1 MDKIQKND
9 HFYLIDGSGYI
20 FRAYYALPPLTRKSD
35 GLPTG
40 AVSGFCSM
48 LFKLLEDSKSNENKQ
63 KPTHFAVIFDSARKT
78 FRNEIYSDYK
88 ANRSEAPD
96 DLAPQFE
103 YIRKSV
109 LAFNLPSVDLIN
121 YEADDLIA
129 TYVDQILEKGAKV
142 TIVSS
147 DKDLMQL
154 YKKNVRIFDPMK
166 NKFITEDDVKNKF
179 GVDPSKVID
188 VQALAGDS
196 SDNVPGVPGIGVKT
210 AAELINKYGD
220 LETLLK
226 SANEIKQNKRRET
239 LIENKDKA
247 IISKKLVTL
256 KHDVPVDR
264 KLAEF
269 ELKEINKD
277 KLYKFLREMEFNRL
291 LSSAISAYG
300 EPELTGAN
308 IVDTTLEHL
317 EKLPPIN
324 NENYQLITNLDQI
337 DKWINEAEETGEVAV
352 DTETSSL
359 DPHQANLVGISLC
372 SKFGKACYIP
382 VGHKSS
388 KSIDKYKVLKKLK
401 KLLED
406 PSVKKIG
413 QNIKFDFIVFFKHG
427 ITLSSMEDTML
438 MSYVLDAGKNRH
450 NMDTLSDIHLGH
462 KTISFKE
469 VVGSG
474 KKEIN
479 FSEVELNHA
488 KDYAAEDADITF
500 RLYKKFYKSLK
511 DEKMINIYEVFEKPM
526 IKILAQMEIE
536 GVKIDNEF
544 LKVLSSKFEKKI
556 EKIQKEVFKIS
567 KKEFNIASPKQLG
580 EIIYNDLKIAGLK
593 KTKKGS
599 FATSASVLEDLAFK
613 GHKFPKL
620 VLDWRQVSKLKNTY
634 SDSLPEH
641 INPKTKRVH
650 TSFLLAAT
658 TTGRLASS
666 DPNLQN
672 IPIKSDD
679 GKDIRKAFIAK
690 KDHVLISADYNQIEM
705 RILADLA
712 DVKELKKAFKNNE
725 DIHSLT
731 ASQIFNVDIKKVNQ
745 DQRRKAK
752 AINFGIIYGISQY
765 GLAKQINVS
774 NYDAEEFLNAYFSKF
789 PEIKVYM
796 DQTIKFC
803 RKSGFVNNIFGRK
816 SHFININDKNY
827 NVRNFQERAAINAP
841 IQGSA
846 SEIMRMA
853 MIRLNKKLNEQKN
866 YNTKML
872 LQIHDELIF
881 ETPKNEAK
889 RISKLI
895 IEEMSSVANS
905 DQHSFSIPLT
915 VDLNLG
921 DNWGTLH

>member
-1 MDKIQKND
+1 MNKIQKTD

-48 LFKLLEDSKSNENKQ
+48 LFKLLEDSKSDQNLQ

-109 LAFNLPSVDLIN
+109 LAFNLPSVDLPN

-129 TYVDQILEKGAKV
+129 TYVDQILKKGAKV

-154 YKKNVRIFDPMK
+154 YKKGVRIFDPMK
-166 NKFITEDDVKNKF
+166 NKFITDDDVLKKF
-179 GVDPSKVID
+179 GVDASKVID
-188 VQALAGDS
+188 VQSLAGDS

-210 AAELINKYGD
+210 AAELINKYGT
-220 LETLLK
+220 LENLLK
-226 SANEIKQNKRRET
+226 SAHEIKQNKRRET

-247 IISKKLVTL
+247 LISKKLVTL
-256 KHDVPVDR
+256 DHNSPVNR
-264 KLAEF
+264 ELSEFKLQN
-269 ELKEINKD
+269 IDKD

-300 EPELTGAN
+300 EPELESNKIETQN
-308 IVDTTLEHL
+308 I
-317 EKLPPIN
+317 EKQQTIN
-324 NENYQLITNLDQI
+324 NKNYHLISSLDEI
-337 DKWINEAEETGEVAV
+337 DKWIEEAEEVGEVAV
-352 DTETSSL
+352 DTETTSL
-359 DPHQANLVGISLC
+359 DPHQADLVGISLC
-372 SKFGKACYIP
+372 SKIGKACYIP
-382 VGHKSS
+382 VGHNSPKCL
-388 KSIDKYKVLKKLK
+388 KKDAVIKKLK
-401 KLLED
+401 KILED
-406 PSVKKIG
+406 PSIKKIG
-413 QNIKFDFIVFFKHG
+413 QNIKFDFIVLYKCG

-450 NMDTLSDIHLGH
+450 NMDTLSEIHLGH

-469 VVGSG
+469 MVGTG

-479 FSEVELNHA
+479 FSEVELDKA
-488 KDYAAEDADITF
+488 KDYAAEDADVTF
-500 RLYKKFYKSLK
+500 RLYKKFIKNLKS
-511 DEKMINIYEVFEKPM
+511 EKMINIYEIFEKPL
-526 IKILAQMEIE
+526 IKILAFMEIE
-536 GVKIDNEF
+536 GVEIDSKF
-544 LKVLSSKFEKKI
+544 LKSLSSKFEKKI
-556 EKIQKEVFKIS
+556 QKLEKEVFKIS

-613 GHKFPKL
+613 GHEFPKL
-620 VLDWRQVSKLKNTY
+620 ILDWRQVSKLKNTY
-634 SDSLPEH
+634 SDALPEH
-641 INPKTKRVH
+641 LNPNTKRVH

-672 IPIKSDD
+672 IPIKSED
-679 GKDIRKAFIAK
+679 GKDIRKAFTAK
-690 KDHVLISADYNQIEM
+690 KGHLLISADYNQIEM

-712 DVKELKKAFKNNE
+712 DVKELKKAFKNKE

-731 ASQIFNVDIKKVNQ
+731 ASQIFNIDIKKVNQ
-745 DQRRKAK
+745 DHRRKAK

-774 NYDAEEFLNAYFSKF
+774 NYEAEEFLNSYFAKF

-796 DQTIKFC
+796 DNTIKFC
-803 RKSGFVNNIFGRK
+803 RKSGYVNNIFGRR
-816 SHFININDKNY
+816 SHFNGINDKNF

-846 SEIMRMA
+846 SEVMRLA
-853 MIRLNKKLNEQKN
+853 MIRLDKKLSEEKN
-866 YNTKML
+866 SNSKML

-881 ETPKNEAK
+881 EIPKKDEK
-889 RISKLI
+889 VMIKLI
-895 IEEMSSVANS
+895 EKEMTSVAQS
-905 DQHSFSIPLT
+905 DYHSFSTPLT
-915 VDLNLG
+915 VDINVG
-921 DNWGTLH
+921 DNWGMLH

>member
-1 MDKIQKND
+1 MTKIQKTD

-40 AVSGFCSM
+40 AVNGFCNM
-48 LFKLLEDSKSNENKQ
+48 LFKLLEDSKSDQNLQ

-78 FRNEIYSDYK
+78 FRNDIYKDYK

-109 LAFNLPSVDLIN
+109 LAFSLPSVELIN

-129 TYVDQILEKGAKV
+129 TYVDQILSAGAKV

-154 YKKNVRIFDPMK
+154 FKKNVRIFDPMK
-166 NKFITEDDVKNKF
+166 NKFINDEDIKNKF
-179 GVDPSKVID
+179 GVDSNKVID
-188 VQALAGDS
+188 VQSLAGDS

-210 AAELINKYGD
+210 AAELINKYGT
-220 LETLLK
+220 LEKLLE
-226 SANEIKQNKRRET
+226 SAHEIKQNKRRET

-247 IISKKLVTL
+247 IISKKLVSL
-256 KHDVPVDR
+256 KLDAPVD
-264 KLAEF
+264 K
-269 ELKEINKD
+269 ELKDFKLKDIDKD

-291 LSSAISAYG
+291 LSSAISVYG
-300 EPELTGAN
+300 EPNLDSTKVITPTKKIE
-308 IVDTTLEHL
+308 
-317 EKLPPIN
+317 PIN
-324 NENYQLITNLDQI
+324 KNQYYLISDPKEIDDWIKDAENI
-337 DKWINEAEETGEVAV
+337 GEVAV

-359 DPHQANLVGISLC
+359 DPHQADLIGISLC
-372 SKFGKACYIP
+372 SKIGKACYIP
-382 VGHKSS
+382 IAHKS
-388 KSIDKYKVLKKLK
+388 KKNIDKNIVLKKLK
-401 KLLED
+401 TILED
-406 PSVKKIG
+406 PSIKKIG
-413 QNIKFDFIVFFKHG
+413 QNIKFDFIVLYKHG
-427 ITLSSMEDTML
+427 ISIQSMEDTML

-450 NMDTLSDIHLGH
+450 NMDTLSEIHLGH
-462 KTISFKE
+462 KTISFKDM
-469 VVGSG
+469 VGTG
-474 KKEIN
+474 KKQIN
-479 FSEVELNHA
+479 FSEVDVEKA

-500 RLYKKFYKSLK
+500 RLYKKFYQSLK
-511 DEKMINIYEVFEKPM
+511 EEKMINIYEVFEKPM
-526 IKILAQMEIE
+526 IKILAFMEIE
-536 GVKIDNEF
+536 GIKIDNNF
-544 LKVLSSKFEKKI
+544 LKILSNKFHKKI
-556 EKIQKEVFKIS
+556 ERIQNEVFKLS
-567 KKEFNIASPKQLG
+567 KKKFNIASPKQLG

-613 GHKFPKL
+613 GNKFPQL

-672 IPIKSDD
+672 IPIKSED

-712 DVKELKKAFKNNE
+712 DVKELKKAFKNDI

-731 ASQIFNVDIKKVNQ
+731 ASQIFNTDIKKINQ

-774 NYDAEEFLNAYFSKF
+774 NHEAEEFLNSYFYKF

-796 DQTIKFC
+796 NKTIKFC
-803 RKSGFVNNIFGRK
+803 RKSGFVNNIFGRR
-816 SHFININDKNY
+816 SHFLNINDKNY

-846 SEIMRMA
+846 SEIMRLA
-853 MIRLNKKLNEQKN
+853 MVRLKQNLDLKKNNE
-866 YNTKML
+866 TKML

-881 ETPKNEAK
+881 ETPKDDAK
-889 RISKLI
+889 RISEI
-895 IEEMSSVANS
+895 ISTEMASVRNS

-915 VDLNLG
+915 VDINIG
-921 DNWGTLH
+921 VNWGDLK

>member
-1 MDKIQKND
+1 MSKIQKTD

-20 FRAYYALPPLTRKSD
+20 FRAYYALPPLSRKSD

-48 LFKLLEDSKSNENKQ
+48 LFKLLEDSKSNQNLQ

-88 ANRSEAPD
+88 ANRAEAPD

-109 LAFNLPSVDLIN
+109 LAFNLPSVELIN

-154 YKKNVRIFDPMK
+154 FKKNVRIFDPMK
-166 NKFITEDDVKNKF
+166 NKFISEEDVKNKF
-179 GVDPSKVID
+179 GVDSSKVID

-210 AAELINKYGD
+210 AAELINKYGS
-220 LETLLK
+220 LEILLK
-226 SANEIKQNKRRET
+226 STNEIKQNKRRET
-239 LIENKDKA
+239 LSENKDKA
-247 IISKKLVTL
+247 VISKKLVTL
-256 KHDVPVDR
+256 KHDAPVDR
-264 KLAEF
+264 DLSEF
-269 ELKEINKD
+269 KLKEIDKD

-300 EPELTGAN
+300 EPNLDN
-308 IVDTTLEHL
+308 IKNNFKPKENQ
-317 EKLPPIN
+317 KAIN
-324 NENYQLITNLDQI
+324 KKEYFLITNPEEI
-337 DKWINEAEETGEVAV
+337 DSWIKEAEAVGEVAV

-359 DPHQANLVGISLC
+359 DPHQADLVGVSLS
-372 SKFGKACYIP
+372 SKIGKACYIP
-382 VGHKSS
+382 IGHNS
-388 KSIDKYKVLKKLK
+388 KKCISKDIVVKKLK
-401 KLLED
+401 PLLED
-406 PSVKKIG
+406 PSIKKIG
-413 QNIKFDFIVFFKHG
+413 QNIKFDFIIFFKHG
-427 ITLSSMEDTML
+427 INISSMEDTML

-450 NMDTLSDIHLGH
+450 NMDTLSEIHLNH
-462 KTISFKE
+462 KTIAFKE
-469 VVGSG
+469 LVGSG

-479 FSEVELNHA
+479 FSEVDIEKA

-511 DEKMINIYEVFEKPM
+511 EEKMIDIYETFEKPM
-526 IKILAQMEIE
+526 IKILAFMEIE
-536 GVKIDNEF
+536 GIKIDNKF
-544 LKVLSSKFEKKI
+544 LKVLSSKFGKKI
-556 EKIQKEVFKIS
+556 EKIQKDVFKIS

-580 EIIYNDLKIAGLK
+580 EILYNDLKIADLK
-593 KTKKGS
+593 KTRKGS

-613 GHKFPKL
+613 GHKFPQL

-641 INPKTKRVH
+641 INPHTKRVH

-672 IPIKSDD
+672 IPIKSED
-679 GKDIRKAFIAK
+679 GKDIRKAFIAE

-712 DVKELKKAFKNNE
+712 DVKGLKKAFQNNE

-731 ASQIFNVDIKKVNQ
+731 ASQIFNVDIKKISK

-774 NYDAEEFLNAYFSKF
+774 NYEAEEFLNSYFAKF
-789 PEIKVYM
+789 PEIKSYM
-796 DQTIKFC
+796 NQTIKFC
-803 RKSGFVNNIFGRK
+803 RKSGYVNNIFGRR
-816 SHFININDKNY
+816 SHFNGINDKNY

-846 SEIMRMA
+846 SEIMRLA
-853 MIRLNKKLNEQKN
+853 MIRLNNRLNEEKNQK
-866 YNTKML
+866 TKML

-881 ETPKNEAK
+881 ETPKEEAK
-889 RISKLI
+889 RLSKI
-895 IEEMSSVANS
+895 IVEEMSSVANS

-915 VDLNLG
+915 VDLNIG
-921 DNWGTLH
+921 YNWGVLH

>member
-1 MDKIQKND
+1 MGKIKKTD

-48 LFKLLEDSKSNENKQ
+48 LFKLLEDSKSNQNLH

-88 ANRSEAPD
+88 ANRAEAPD
-96 DLAPQFE
+96 DLAPQFD

-109 LAFNLPSVDLIN
+109 LAFNLPSLELIN

-129 TYVDQILEKGAKV
+129 TYVEMILKEGAKV

-154 YKKNVRIFDPMK
+154 YKKNVRIYDPMK
-166 NKFITEDDVKNKF
+166 NKFISEEDIKNKF
-179 GVDPSKVID
+179 GVGASKVID

-220 LETLLK
+220 LEKLLK
-226 SANEIKQNKRRET
+226 SAHEIKQNKRRET

-247 IISKKLVTL
+247 LISKKLVTL
-256 KHDVPVDR
+256 KSDAPVNKNLID
-264 KLAEF
+264 L
-269 ELKEINKD
+269 ELKSIDKD

-300 EPELTGAN
+300 EPNLTSIKN
-308 IVDTTLEHL
+308 EVKI
-317 EKLPPIN
+317 EKNQKAIN
-324 NENYQLITNLDQI
+324 KKEYYLIENSEQI
-337 DKWINEAEETGEVAV
+337 DDWITEAEELGEVAV
-352 DTETSSL
+352 DTETNSL
-359 DPHQANLVGISLC
+359 DPHQADLVGVSLS
-372 SKFGKACYIP
+372 SKIGKACYIP
-382 VGHKSS
+382 IGHKSN
-388 KSIDKYKVLKKLK
+388 KCIEKDLVLKKLK
-401 KLLED
+401 PLLED
-406 PSVKKIG
+406 PSIKKIG

-427 ITLSSMEDTML
+427 INMTSMEDTML

-450 NMDTLSDIHLGH
+450 NMDTLSEIHLNH
-462 KTISFKE
+462 KTISFKDL
-469 VVGSG
+469 VGTG

-479 FSEVELNHA
+479 FSEVDVEKA

-500 RLYKKFYKSLK
+500 RLYKKFQKSLK
-511 DEKMINIYEVFEKPM
+511 DEKMINIYEIFEKPLL
-526 IKILAQMEIE
+526 KILAFMEIE
-536 GVKIDNEF
+536 GVKIDNKF
-544 LKVLSSKFEKKI
+544 LKSLSTKFEKKI
-556 EKIQKEVFKIS
+556 IKIQNEVFKIS

-580 EIIYNDLKIAGLK
+580 EILYNDLKIADLK

-613 GHKFPKL
+613 GHKFPQL

-641 INPKTKRVH
+641 INPNTQRVH

-672 IPIKSDD
+672 IPIKSED

-712 DVKELKKAFKNNE
+712 DVKGLKKAFKNNE

-765 GLAKQINVS
+765 GLAKQINVT
-774 NYDAEEFLNAYFSKF
+774 NHEAEEFLNAYFLKF
-789 PEIKVYM
+789 PEIKIYM
-796 DQTIKFC
+796 DRTIKFC
-803 RKSGFVNNIFGRK
+803 RKSGFVNNIFGRR

-827 NVRNFQERAAINAP
+827 NIRNFQERAAINAP

-846 SEIMRMA
+846 AEIMRLA
-853 MIRLNKKLNEQKN
+853 MIRLDKKLSDQKN
-866 YNTKML
+866 QNTKML

-881 ETPKNEAK
+881 ETPKEEAK
-889 RISKLI
+889 RISKI
-895 IEEMSSVANS
+895 IIDEMSSVVKS
-905 DQHSFSIPLT
+905 EQHSFSIPLT
-915 VDLNLG
+915 VDLNTG
-921 DNWGTLH
+921 ENWGTLH

>member
-1 MDKIQKND
+1 MDKIKKTD

-35 GLPTG
+35 GLPVG

-48 LFKLLEDSKSNENKQ
+48 LFKLLEDSKSNENLQ
-63 KPTHFAVIFDSARKT
+63 KPTHFAVIFDAARKT

-109 LAFNLPSVDLIN
+109 VAFNLPSVDLPN

-129 TYVDQILEKGAKV
+129 TYAEKILAKGAKV

-154 YKKNVRIFDPMK
+154 YRKDVRLFDPMK
-166 NKFITEDDVKNKF
+166 NKFITPEDIVTKF
-179 GVDPSKVID
+179 GVGPEKVID
-188 VQALAGDS
+188 VQSLAGDS

-210 AAELINKYGD
+210 AAELINKYGT
-220 LETLLK
+220 LEKLLDH
-226 SANEIKQNKRRET
+226 AHEIKQNKRRET

-256 KHDVPVDR
+256 MKDAPVER
-264 KLAEF
+264 KIEEF
-269 ELKEINKD
+269 QLKEIDKD

-291 LSSAISAYG
+291 LSSVTSAYG
-300 EPELTGAN
+300 EPELEETVTD
-308 IVDTTLEHL
+308 ITP
-317 EKLPPIN
+317 KQKQQSISKK
-324 NENYQLITNLDQI
+324 NYHLITNEKEI
-337 DKWINEAEETGEVAV
+337 DEWINEAEEAGELAI

-359 DPHQANLVGISLC
+359 DAHQADLVGISL
-372 SKFGKACYIP
+372 STKVGKACYIP
-382 VGHKSS
+382 ISHKFKGCLKKESV
-388 KSIDKYKVLKKLK
+388 IKKLK
-401 KLLED
+401 PLLED
-406 PSVKKIG
+406 KSVKKIG
-413 QNIKFDFIVFFKHG
+413 QNIKFDFIVLFKQG
-427 ITLSSMEDTML
+427 INMNSMEDTML

-450 NMDTLSDIHLGH
+450 NMDTLSEIHLQH

-469 VVGSG
+469 IVGTG

-479 FSEVELNHA
+479 FSDVELDKA
-488 KDYAAEDADITF
+488 MEYAAEDADITY
-500 RLYKKFYKSLK
+500 RLYKMFSKNLK
-511 DEKMINIYEVFEKPM
+511 LEKLTNIYEIFEKPL
-526 IKILAQMEIE
+526 IKILAFMEIE
-536 GVKIDNEF
+536 GIKVDNKF
-544 LKVLSSKFEKKI
+544 LKTLSEKFGKKI
-556 EKIQKEVFKIS
+556 NKLEKEVFKIS

-580 EIIYNDLKIAGLK
+580 EIIYNDLKIAVLK
-593 KTKKGS
+593 KTRKGS
-599 FATSASVLEDLAFK
+599 FATNASVLEDLAFK
-613 GHKFPKL
+613 GHKFPQL
-620 VLDWRQVSKLKNTY
+620 ILDWRQVSKLKNTY
-634 SDSLPEH
+634 SDALPEH
-641 INPKTKRVH
+641 INPTTKRVH

-672 IPIKSDD
+672 IPIKSED
-679 GKDIRKAFIAK
+679 GKDIRKAFTAEK
-690 KDHVLISADYNQIEM
+690 GFTLISADYNQIEM

-731 ASQIFNVDIKKVNQ
+731 ASQVFDVELKKVDQ
-745 DQRRKAK
+745 DMRRKAK

-774 NYDAEEFLNAYFSKF
+774 NHEADEFLNAYFSRF
-789 PEIKVYM
+789 PEIKIYM
-796 DQTIKFC
+796 DDTIKFC
-803 RKSGFVNNIFGRK
+803 RKSGYVNNIFGRR
-816 SHFININDKNY
+816 SHFNGINDKNF
-827 NVRNFQERAAINAP
+827 NVRNFQERASINAP

-846 SEIMRMA
+846 SEIMRLA
-853 MIRLNKKLNEQKN
+853 MIRLDKNFESLKNNKS
-866 YNTKML
+866 KML

-881 ETPKNEAK
+881 EVPEKEVKAITK
-889 RISKLI
+889 I
-895 IEEMSSVANS
+895 IQEEMTSVTES
-905 DQHSFSIPLT
+905 DLHSFSTPLT
-915 VDLNLG
+915 VDVNTG
-921 DNWGTLH
+921 DNWGILH

>member
-1 MDKIQKND
+1 MSKIKKTD
-9 HFYLIDGSGYI
+9 HFYLVDGSGYI

-48 LFKLLEDSKSNENKQ
+48 LFKLLEDSKSNQNLQ

-78 FRNEIYSDYK
+78 FRNEIYNDYK

-109 LAFNLPSVDLIN
+109 LAFNLPSIELMN

-129 TYVDQILEKGAKV
+129 TYTDKILNAGAKV

-154 YKKNVRIFDPMK
+154 YRKNVRIYDPMK
-166 NKFITEDDVKNKF
+166 NKFISEDDIFNKF
-179 GVDPSKVID
+179 GVDSSKVID

-196 SDNVPGVPGIGVKT
+196 SDNVPGVPGIGIKT
-210 AAELINKYGD
+210 AAELINKYVN
-220 LETLLK
+220 LENLLE
-226 SANEIKQNKRRET
+226 SAHEIKQNKRRET

-247 IISKKLVTL
+247 LISKKLVTL
-256 KHDVPVDR
+256 KHDAPI
-264 KLAEF
+264 KIAPNEF
-269 ELKEINKD
+269 QLKDIDKD

-300 EPELTGAN
+300 EPNLSSFKKEIKIEDN
-308 IVDTTLEHL
+308 QIKIDRSKYHL
-317 EKLPPIN
+317 IN
-324 NENYQLITNLDQI
+324 NLDEI
-337 DKWINEAEETGEVAV
+337 DEWIKEAEQNGEVAV

-359 DPHQANLVGISLC
+359 DPHNTDLIGISL
-372 SKFGKACYIP
+372 STKIGKACYIP
-382 VGHKSS
+382 IGHKT
-388 KSIDKYKVLKKLK
+388 KKNIDKDKVLRKLK
-401 KLLED
+401 PLLED
-406 PSVKKIG
+406 SSIKKIG
-413 QNIKFDFIVFFKHG
+413 QNIKFDFIVLYKNG
-427 ITLSSMEDTML
+427 IDITSIEDTML

-450 NMDTLSDIHLGH
+450 NMDTLSEIHLNH
-462 KTISFKE
+462 KTVAFKD

-479 FSEVELNHA
+479 FSQVDIEKA
-488 KDYAAEDADITF
+488 KDYAAEDADITL
-500 RLYKKFYKSLK
+500 RLYKKFFRSLK
-511 DEKMINIYEVFEKPM
+511 EEKMLNIYEIFEKPM
-526 IKILAQMEIE
+526 IKILAFMEIQ
-536 GVKIDNEF
+536 GIKIDYKF
-544 LKVLSSKFEKKI
+544 LKTLSLKFGKKI
-556 EKIQKEVFKIS
+556 DKIQKEVFKIS
-567 KKEFNIASPKQLG
+567 NKEFNIASPKQLG
-580 EIIYNDLKIAGLK
+580 EILYNDLKIADLK

-613 GHKFPKL
+613 GHKFPQL
-620 VLDWRQVSKLKNTY
+620 ILDWRQVSKLKNTY

-641 INPKTKRVH
+641 INPISKRVH

-672 IPIKSDD
+672 IPIKSQD
-679 GKDIRKAFIAK
+679 GKDIRKAFIAE

-731 ASQIFNVDIKKVNQ
+731 ASQIFNIDIKKVDQ

-774 NYDAEEFLNAYFSKF
+774 NYEAEEFLKAYFFKF

-803 RKSGFVNNIFGRK
+803 RKSGYVNNIFGRR

-846 SEIMRMA
+846 AEIMRLA
-853 MIRLNKKLNEQKN
+853 MIRLNIKLNEQKKQKS
-866 YNTKML
+866 KML

-881 ETPKNEAK
+881 ETHKDEVK
-889 RISKLI
+889 KVSKI
-895 IEEMSSVANS
+895 IKEEMMSVAKS
-905 DQHSFSIPLT
+905 DHHSFSIPLT
-915 VDLNLG
+915 IDLNTG
-921 DNWGTLH
+921 NNWGELH